1 MSSNYTVQ
9 IDENECI
16 GDSLDKLNS
25 NFASLDTQMSGLST
39 LNNTI
44 VAFHC
49 ERNGLGNQGN
59 AMAFGNGSTSGSLV
73 MPLAGRVIAATL
85 RVNSLTNGTITVSP
99 RVTEL
104 NELEPGTTYTD
115 IDRLMSFS
123 TVATD
128 SASIIKNYPISRQI
142 RFNQGARLTWIQ
154 QAVSGTVSSYQV
166 TFYVYF
172 TP

>member
-16 GDSLDKLNS
+16 GDSLDKINN
-25 NFASLDTQMSGLST
+25 NFANLDTQMSGLST

-44 VAFHC
+44 VSFVC
-49 ERNGLGNQGN
+49 ERNGLGTQGQL
-59 AMAFGNGSTSGSLV
+59 MAFGDSSTTGGLV
-73 MPLAGRVIAATL
+73 MPLSGRIIAATL
-85 RVNSLTNGTITVSP
+85 RVNSLTNGTITVAP
-99 RVTEL
+99 RITEL
-104 NELEPGTTYTD
+104 TDTEPGTTYTD
-115 IDRLMSFS
+115 ADRSMTFS

-128 SASIIKNYPISRQI
+128 STNIVKNYPITRQI
-142 RFNQGARLTWIQ
+142 GFNQGARISWVQ
-154 QAVSGTVSSYQV
+154 QAVSGSVSSYQV